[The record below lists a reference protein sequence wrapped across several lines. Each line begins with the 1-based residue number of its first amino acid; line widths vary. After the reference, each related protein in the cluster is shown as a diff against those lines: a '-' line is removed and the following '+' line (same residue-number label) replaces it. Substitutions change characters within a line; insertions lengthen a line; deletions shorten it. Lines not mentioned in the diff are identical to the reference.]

1 MAMGK
6 SLQRAHNFCGWFG
19 FMNWHYHLYLFALVL
34 LLGILGCTPLLIA
47 EWLEKRR
54 RARDRQKTKWHL
66 P

>member
-1 MAMGK
+1 
-6 SLQRAHNFCGWFG
+6 
-19 FMNWHYHLYLFALVL
+19 MNWHYHLYLFALVL